1 MTDQAIQGETVCAAP
16 QAMSPRTTFRR
27 LRICGLSAEEAG
39 NLTARLEGLRPVR
52 DGWAVLEIERLV
64 FLRWLVDRGRFADDE
79 RPVDLDGWLSDV
91 PATA

>member
-16 QAMSPRTTFRR
+16 QGMSPRATFRR
-27 LRICGLSAEEAG
+27 LRVCGLSAQEAG

-52 DGWAVLEIERLV
+52 DGWTVLEIERLV

-79 RPVDLDGWLSDV
+79 RPLELDGWLSDV